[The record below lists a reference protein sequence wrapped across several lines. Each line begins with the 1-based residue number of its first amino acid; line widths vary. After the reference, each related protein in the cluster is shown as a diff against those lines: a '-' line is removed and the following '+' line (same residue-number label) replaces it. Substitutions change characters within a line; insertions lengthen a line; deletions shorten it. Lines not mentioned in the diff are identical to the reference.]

1 MSFNL
6 NFCGLGL
13 KERVRFPLE
22 GKSQKMWVQDQPI
35 SCLVLC
41 FTGQYLLE
49 RGMLICVSSPP
60 RFDRQPSTGR
70 RRQSQG
76 REENAPTERG
86 RVFVNEDVQPDIMVN
101 NIGVTTR
108 SNRSELVVLYN
119 QHVDSP
125 YRSPYVVLLL
135 SGEF

>member
-1 MSFNL
+1 
-6 NFCGLGL
+6 
-13 KERVRFPLE
+13 
-22 GKSQKMWVQDQPI
+22 
-35 SCLVLC
+35 
-41 FTGQYLLE
+41 
-49 RGMLICVSSPP
+49 MLICVSHPP

-76 REENAPTERG
+76 QEENAPTERG

-108 SNRSELVVLYN
+108 SNISELVVLYN
-119 QHVDSP
+119 QYVDSP

-135 SGEF
+135 SGELQTT